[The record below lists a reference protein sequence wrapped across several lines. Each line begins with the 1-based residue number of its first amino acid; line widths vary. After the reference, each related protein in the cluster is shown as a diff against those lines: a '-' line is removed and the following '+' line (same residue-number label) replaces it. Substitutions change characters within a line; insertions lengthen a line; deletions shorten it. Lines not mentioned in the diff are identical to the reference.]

1 MSLSFWED
9 QDAQRENALFDYL
22 ESLAD
27 KGAGFTVARYGSG
40 FIAFRNRRNGPRED
54 LGNFYVSWEK
64 STFTSESTYRL
75 VGEVP
80 VDGGQAYIYNKPQ

>member
-9 QDAQRENALFDYL
+9 QESQRENALFDYL

-27 KGAGFTVARYGSG
+27 QGNGFTVARYGSG
-40 FIAFRNRRNGPRED
+40 FIAFRNRKNALRED
-54 LGNFYVSWEK
+54 LGNFYVSWENT
-64 STFTSESTYRL
+64 TFTSTSKYRL

-80 VDGGQAYIYNKPQ
+80 VDGGVAYIYNSPQ